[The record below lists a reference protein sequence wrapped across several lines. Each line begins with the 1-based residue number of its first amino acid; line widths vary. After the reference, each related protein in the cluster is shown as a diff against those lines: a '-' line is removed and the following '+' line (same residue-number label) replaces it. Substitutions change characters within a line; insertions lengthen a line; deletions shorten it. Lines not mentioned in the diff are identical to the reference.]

1 METGRE
7 KRIQYLGEI
16 SMDLSSRYGKDKEAG
31 SLEERV
37 TMSIDILKR
46 QQLNEADDLPG
57 ESCGSDEG
65 LGEEM

>member
-1 METGRE
+1 
-7 KRIQYLGEI
+7 
-16 SMDLSSRYGKDKEAG
+16 MDLSSRYGKDKEAG